1 MKAEKNNIV
10 IINGDNNTVRFSEN
24 GSKSTFSL
32 KTVFEIISIISN
44 IILVMSLRGPELLVL
59 IFCLILNIA
68 ISH

>member
-44 IILVMSLRGPELLVL
+44 IILAMSLRGPELLVL